1 MGIFCFVHGRGVQV
15 KRVASIC
22 GLSILSIIIAGCS
35 APNQRVGHVGAYG
48 TTGSVPIPSEPVY
61 GYGYGKR
68 YGGQNGHTSS
78 SGYYGS
84 SAYSRASDYRGAY
97 RPAGQSHAPF
107 SAGGHSDYSKT
118 SVKRTALAPV
128 SSRASFGGNYF
139 AMQPVGATATGG
151 SKATYQRVA
160 YDYRTKNDG
169 YSGNRRYKPRRKS
182 DRAEGYRIAI
192 ERGEYEVEA
201 GDTLYGIAQ
210 RFHMTTDE
218 LMDLNGLRG
227 SEIHPGQ
234 RLRLSRNSGAAPAR
248 QRPSDRG
255 GRGYANSYDNS
266 RYQRDERAYNTYR
279 NSTSRRGS
287 GTARD
292 YYDGRDRDREAY
304 DNRGQDRRGESADRR
319 RGYADD
325 RNGYDNRRD
334 SYADERRRYDDRSA
348 RRAKR
353 RPPVSEY
360 EGYRSDRSR
369 GRSVSYAVKRGDT
382 LFDIAR
388 RNGISHRELADYNDI
403 PLTATLYPGQVLRI
417 PRGRGYDWGVDRGRD
432 GRRDDAS
439 NRRARPE
446 AARREREKPRA
457 RVAKPRARVASK
469 PRVRVAS
476 AERRLRNARPMAAAS
491 VRSDAGNADVAVT
504 GGSTMRMSPEKS
516 APSQIVAAT
525 HEESSAHASAEAKPS
540 VASGECES
548 LLANPAQRTARTFR
562 EPVQGA
568 IVSKFGAKDDG
579 SFNDGINFSVP
590 KGTPVKAAENG
601 VVAYAGSELAGFG
614 NLILIRHAD
623 GFVSAYAHNDKLM
636 VRRCDVVKRGQTI
649 SKAGVTGNATK
660 PQLHFELRKDS
671 KPVDPEAFFS
681 RS

>member
-1 MGIFCFVHGRGVQV
+1 MGIFSFVHGRGVQV

-22 GLSILSIIIAGCS
+22 GVSVLSFIIAGCS
-35 APNQRVGHVGAYG
+35 APNQRVGHFGAYG

-61 GYGYGKR
+61 GYGYGQR
-68 YGGQNGHTSS
+68 YGSQNGYTSS

-84 SAYSRASDYRGAY
+84 SAYSRASDYSGAY
-97 RPAGQSHAPF
+97 RPASHSRAPF
-107 SAGGHSDYSKT
+107 SSGGSSDYSKT
-118 SVKRTALAPV
+118 SVQRTALAPV
-128 SSRASFGGNYF
+128 SKHASFGGSYF
-139 AMQPVGATATGG
+139 AMQPVGATASNGSNGG
-151 SKATYQRVA
+151 YQRVA
-160 YDYRTKNDG
+160 YDYRTRNDG
-169 YSGNRRYKPRRKS
+169 YSRDRRYNPRRES
-182 DRAEGYRIAI
+182 DRGERYRAAA

-201 GDTLYGIAQ
+201 GDTLYSIAQ

-248 QRPSDRG
+248 QRPSSRRD
-255 GRGYANSYDNS
+255 RGYANSYDNS
-266 RYQRDERAYNTYR
+266 RYQRDDRAYNSYR
-279 NSTSRRGS
+279 NSSRRRGY
-287 GTARD
+287 GAARD
-292 YYDGRDRDREAY
+292 DYDDGGDRDRAREDY
-304 DNRGQDRRGESADRR
+304 DSRDENRRDQSEDRR
-319 RGYADD
+319 RSYADD
-325 RNGYDNRRD
+325 RNEYDNRRE
-334 SYADERRRYDDRSA
+334 SYADERRRYDDQSAPRA
-348 RRAKR
+348 RRRA
-353 RPPVSEY
+353 PVSEY
-360 EGYRSDRSR
+360 EGHRGNGER
-369 GRSVSYAVKRGDT
+369 GRSVSYSVKRGDT

-388 RNGISHRELADYNDI
+388 RNGISYRELADYNDI

-417 PRGRGYDWGVDRGRD
+417 PRGRGYDWGADRGRD
-432 GRRDDAS
+432 RREESS
-439 NRRARPE
+439 NRRAKPKAARRE
-446 AARREREKPRA
+446 AARREQE
-457 RVAKPRARVASK
+457 K

-476 AERRLRNARPMAAAS
+476 AERSLRNARPMTAAS
-491 VRSDAGNADVAVT
+491 VRNDAGSADVAVT
-504 GGSTMRMSPEKS
+504 GGSTMRMSPEPKKG
-516 APSQIVAAT
+516 APSQIVAAA
-525 HEESSAHASAEAKPS
+525 HEESSAHGSAGAKPR
-540 VASGECES
+540 VASRECES

-568 IVSKFGAKDDG
+568 IVSKFGAKEDG

-601 VVAYAGSELAGFG
+601 VVAYAGNELAGFG
-614 NLILIRHAD
+614 NLILVRHAD

-649 SKAGVTGNATK
+649 SKAGASGNATK